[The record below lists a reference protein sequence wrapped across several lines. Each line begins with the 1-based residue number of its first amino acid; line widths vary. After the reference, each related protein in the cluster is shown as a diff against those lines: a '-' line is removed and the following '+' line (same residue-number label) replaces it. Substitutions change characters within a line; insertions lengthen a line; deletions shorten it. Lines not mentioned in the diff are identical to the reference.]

1 MAMGNRGLHTAD
13 LANGSVELRSEFA
26 RVRVGLDTSAKGPRL
41 LIEDMKTGA
50 RLFVDP
56 LELESIATA
65 THEDLTYLLHPSRRW
80 QV

>member
-1 MAMGNRGLHTAD
+1 MAT
-13 LANGSVELRSEFA
+13 GSIELRSEFA
-26 RVRVGLDTSAKGPRL
+26 RVRVALDTSAKGPRL
-41 LIEDMKTGA
+41 LIEDMKTGS

>member
-1 MAMGNRGLHTAD
+1 MKPEGQVAHMAT
-13 LANGSVELRSEFA
+13 GSIELRSEFA
-26 RVRVGLDTSAKGPRL
+26 RVRVALDTSAKGPRL
-41 LIEDMKTGA
+41 LIEDMKTGS